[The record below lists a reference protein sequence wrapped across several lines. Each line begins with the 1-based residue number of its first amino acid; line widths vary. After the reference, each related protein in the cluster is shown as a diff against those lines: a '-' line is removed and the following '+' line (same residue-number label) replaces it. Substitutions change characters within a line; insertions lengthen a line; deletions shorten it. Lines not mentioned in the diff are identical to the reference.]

1 MNEVAATAIAKLA
14 VQHIETI
21 RFRMSHSSRP
31 PQSHFGAFSIY
42 GEGENTIAAL
52 ALSALLLIQ

>member
-14 VQHIETI
+14 VQHNAAV

-31 PQSHFGAFSIY
+31 PRSHFGAFSIY
-42 GEGENTIAAL
+42 GEGGSGMAAL